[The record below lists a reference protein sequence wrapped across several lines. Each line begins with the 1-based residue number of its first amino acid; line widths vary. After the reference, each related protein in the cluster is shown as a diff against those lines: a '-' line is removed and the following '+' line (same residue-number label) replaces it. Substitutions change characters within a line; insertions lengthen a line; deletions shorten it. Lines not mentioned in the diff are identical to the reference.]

1 MTIDLAALKTELT
14 TDPAGLGYTGDDRAD
29 AKLLNDPTK
38 GRKAAKIVLSKDLM
52 AYLATR
58 TNGSGDQLRY
68 VLDMLNEY
76 GESGTVRGASASE
89 TGPEVRRSGARMIC
103 TVLKAPDSQFDVS
116 NSAVAGA
123 FTRLGDDNGN
133 GPLILDSTTLQ
144 GIAALATELGT
155 RSLELYNEA
164 ATPSDCANARRV
176 A

>member
-76 GESGTVRGASASE
+76 GESGTVRGASA
-89 TGPEVRRSGARMIC
+89 
-103 TVLKAPDSQFDVS
+103 QFDVS

>member
-68 VLDMLNEY
+68 GSTPQWCTNDLYRTQGSRL
-76 GESGTVRGASASE
+76 TVRCFQLS
-89 TGPEVRRSGARMIC
+89 RRGCIH
-103 TVLKAPDSQFDVS
+103 
-116 NSAVAGA
+116 
-123 FTRLGDDNGN
+123 
-133 GPLILDSTTLQ
+133 
-144 GIAALATELGT
+144 
-155 RSLELYNEA
+155 
-164 ATPSDCANARRV
+164 TPR
-176 A
+176 